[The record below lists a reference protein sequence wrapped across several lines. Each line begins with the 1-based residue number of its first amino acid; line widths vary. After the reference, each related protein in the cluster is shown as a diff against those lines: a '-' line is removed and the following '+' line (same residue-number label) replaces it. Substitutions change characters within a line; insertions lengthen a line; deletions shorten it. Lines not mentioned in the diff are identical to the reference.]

1 MPGEEKGE
9 QGGTIHALIVP
20 ADPAF
25 ISARVGGL
33 SVLLRSVCAAA
44 RAADTVTV
52 LRTPVCTPAV
62 VAEIDREVR
71 RREALAPVEWAD
83 VPGEIPDGAA
93 LVLVTAAVIF
103 EPATVAALVA
113 EACSERRTLR
123 RRCRGDAQAA
133 LWCAPPEHARG
144 LLARLQQVADLA
156 RLDRAD
162 AADADSGT
170 ALLER
175 VSDEESRR
183 RADDAVLARA
193 RKQSDSAVARFF
205 DRRISAALTRLLLG
219 TPVTPNQL
227 TMANTLVGLAGAL
240 LLLAPAHAA
249 RLSGVLLLV
258 LTVILD
264 GCDGEIARVKYLES
278 NAGRLLDFFTD
289 NVVNA
294 VAILATGLGHYLNG
308 GHVFFRYASVATF
321 VLALASVA
329 PVYFLFFREH
339 KAAALPGAAS
349 KDFDPYR
356 VAEGMSGRDFVYLI
370 FFLAIPNRVYWF
382 TPICLVGLSVFFLFV
397 SVLALRRLLGNAWT
411 LPARPLRWATWEQG

>member
-1 MPGEEKGE
+1 MGG
-9 QGGTIHALIVP
+9 QGTHGQGDTIHALIVP

-25 ISARVGGL
+25 ISRRVGGL
-33 SVLLRSVCAAA
+33 SVLLRAVCAAA
-44 RAADTVTV
+44 RVADTVTV

-62 VAEIDREVR
+62 AAEIDREVR

-83 VPGEIPDGAA
+83 VPGETPDGGS
-93 LVLVTAAVIF
+93 LVLVTGAVIF

-123 RRCRGDAQAA
+123 RRCRGDARAA
-133 LWCAPPEHARG
+133 LWCAPPEHARE
-144 LLARLQQVADLA
+144 LLAHLQPVADAA

-162 AADADSGT
+162 AADTDSEAT
-170 ALLER
+170 LLER

-183 RADDAVLARA
+183 RAEDAVLARA

-205 DRRISAALTRLLLG
+205 DRHISAALTRPLLDSP
-219 TPVTPNQL
+219 TTPNQV
-227 TMANTLVGLAGAL
+227 TTANTLVGLAGAL
-240 LLLAPAHAA
+240 LLLVPAHAA
-249 RLSGVLLLV
+249 RLSGALLLV

-294 VAILATGLGHYLNG
+294 AAILATGLGHYLSG
-308 GHVFFRYASVATF
+308 GHGFFYYGSVMAF

-339 KAAALPGAAS
+339 KAAALSGAAA
-349 KDFDPYR
+349 KGFDPYR
-356 VAEGMSGRDFVYLI
+356 LAEGMSGRDFVYLI

-382 TPICLVGLSVFFLFV
+382 TPVCLIGLSVFFLFV
-397 SVLALRRLLGNAWT
+397 SALALRRLLANSRT
-411 LPARPLRWATWEQG
+411 QPARPLLEAAEEQG